1 MAAAKSRAK
10 VKRQG
15 PLSPQVITD
24 AALAYIDTH
33 GLEAMSTRKL
43 GAVLGVEG
51 MALYK
56 HFPSKD
62 ALLDSVAE
70 KLALLLELDV
80 PLAGKGTWQ
89 ERSRQM
95 ARAYRAL
102 ARKHPKAYLLF
113 AMRRFATPGALAFLD
128 RIFAML
134 LHNKMTPRKS
144 VELYRSVLHY
154 CNGAILDEL
163 AGFEMVKRGT
173 PKGAIAPP
181 PQLAALNRVMV
192 WFGTDRFDELFEA
205 GLDRVITSFERG

>member
-1 MAAAKSRAK
+1 MPPAKRKTK
-10 VKRQG
+10 VKRDG
-15 PLSPQVITD
+15 PLNPQVITD
-24 AALAYIDTH
+24 AALAYIDEH
-33 GLEAMSTRKL
+33 GLEALSTRKL

-70 KLALLLELDV
+70 KLALELDV
-80 PLAGKGTWQ
+80 PLQGKSGWQ
-89 ERSRQM
+89 ERSRQL

-102 ARKHPKAYLLF
+102 ARRHPRAYLLF

-134 LHNKMTPRKS
+134 LDAGMGPRKA
-144 VELYRSVLHY
+144 VELYRGVLHY

-163 AGFEMVKRGT
+163 GGFEMVKRGA
-173 PKGAIAPP
+173 PKGAVTPP
-181 PQLAALNRVMV
+181 AQLAALGKVMA

-205 GLDRVITSFERG
+205 GLDRVIASFEAK

>member
-1 MAAAKSRAK
+1 MPVGKRKAK
-10 VKRQG
+10 VKRDG
-15 PLSPQVITD
+15 PLSPQKITD
-24 AALAYIDTH
+24 AALIYIDTH
-33 GLEAMSTRKL
+33 GLAALSTRKL

-70 KLALLLELDV
+70 KLALELDV
-80 PLAGKGTWQ
+80 PLAGKGGWQ
-89 ERSRQM
+89 DKARQL

-102 ARKHPKAYLLF
+102 ARRHPKAYLLF

-134 LHNKMTPRKS
+134 LENGMTPRRC

-154 CNGAILDEL
+154 CNGAIFDEL
-163 AGFEMVKRGT
+163 GGFEMVKRGA
-173 PKGAIAPP
+173 PKGAVAPP
-181 PQLAALNRVMV
+181 AQLAALHKVMP

-205 GLDRVITSFERG
+205 GLDRVIASFEPG

>member
-1 MAAAKSRAK
+1 MPRAKRKTK
-10 VKRQG
+10 VKREG
-15 PLSPQVITD
+15 PLSCQRITD
-24 AALAYIDTH
+24 AALVYIDQH
-33 GLEAMSTRKL
+33 GLEALSTRKL

-70 KLALLLELDV
+70 KLALELDV
-80 PLAGKGTWQ
+80 PLSGKGGWQ
-89 ERSRQM
+89 DRSRQM
-95 ARAYRAL
+95 ARSYREL
-102 ARKHPKAYLLF
+102 AGRHPKAYLLF

-134 LHNKMTPRKS
+134 LEAGMPPRKS
-144 VELYRSVLHY
+144 VELYRGVLHY

-163 AGFEMVKRGT
+163 GGFEMVKRGA
-173 PKGAIAPP
+173 PKGAVVPP
-181 PQLAALNRVMV
+181 AQLAALNKVMP

-205 GLDRVITSFERG
+205 GLDRVIASFETR

>member
-1 MAAAKSRAK
+1 MAPAKRKTKAK
-10 VKRQG
+10 REG
-15 PLSPQVITD
+15 PLTPQLITD
-24 AALAYIDTH
+24 AALNYIDAH
-33 GLEAMSTRKL
+33 GLEALSTRKL

-70 KLALLLELDV
+70 KLALELDV
-80 PLAGKGTWQ
+80 PLAGKGGWQ
-89 ERSRQM
+89 DRSRQM

-102 ARKHPKAYLLF
+102 ARRHPKAYLLF

-134 LHNKMTPRKS
+134 LENDMAPRKS

-163 AGFEMVKRGT
+163 GGFEMVKRGA
-173 PKGAIAPP
+173 PKGAVVPSV
-181 PQLAALNRVMV
+181 QLSALNKVMP

-205 GLDRVITSFERG
+205 GLDRVIDSFEPR

>member
-1 MAAAKSRAK
+1 MTSAKRRTK
-10 VKRQG
+10 VKREG

-24 AALAYIDTH
+24 AALVYIDTH
-33 GLEAMSTRKL
+33 GLEALSTRKL

-70 KLALLLELDV
+70 KLALELDV
-80 PLAGKGTWQ
+80 PLAGKGGWQ
-89 ERSRQM
+89 DRSRQM

-102 ARKHPKAYLLF
+102 ARRHPKAYLLF

-134 LHNKMTPRKS
+134 LENGMPPRKS
-144 VELYRSVLHY
+144 VELYRSILHY

-163 AGFEMVKRGT
+163 RAQ
-173 PKGAIAPP
+173 PP
-181 PQLAALNRVMV
+181 THSCEYYDDLSLTRPLRKAA
-192 WFGTDRFDELFEA
+192 
-205 GLDRVITSFERG
+205 